1 MTLTREDLVAKS
13 KSKPLNKLGWQDIRG
28 TMREFAEANVVIV
41 KDGEKARIMKDR
53 QGQYLDVPKDADGL
67 VMLADLKPAFAA

>member
-13 KSKPLNKLGWQDIRG
+13 KAKPLNKLGWQDIRG
-28 TMREFAEANVVIV
+28 TMRDFAEANVVIV

-53 QGQYLDVPKDADGL
+53 RGQYLHLKKDADGL
-67 VMLADLKPAFAA
+67 VMVDELKPAFAA

>member
-13 KSKPLNKLGWQDIRG
+13 KNKPLNKLGWQDIRG

-67 VMLADLKPAFAA
+67 VMVADLKPAFAA

>member
-1 MTLTREDLVAKS
+1 MTLTRKDLLAKS
-13 KSKPLNKLGWQDIRG
+13 NSKPLHKLGWGDIRG
-28 TMREFAEANVVIV
+28 TMRSFADANVVIV

-67 VMLADLKPAFAA
+67 VMLTDLKPSFAA